1 MDFGSMSRLSLKEL
15 FRLSESLGFLA
26 VAGYP
31 LPPAVKIIHK
41 NGVLRCFH
49 RQTYIQK
56 GKEGN
61 MIEIPCDFL

>member
-31 LPPAVKIIHK
+31 LPPAVKNHP
-41 NGVLRCFH
+41 
-49 RQTYIQK
+49 QK
-56 GKEGN
+56 WGFKMFSPANIYSKGERR
-61 MIEIPCDFL
+61 